1 MKTTA
6 GAIAVIVAAS
16 LTVGLQPRPAAAF
29 SGRAVAASSS
39 TTAAPIGAV
48 ESLGTAVVGGRTAF
62 GKTVLWDGEL
72 VQAPNDTNARISID
86 EAADITLSRTAVA
99 RFAVKSGPTVVIS
112 IVSGDVSVALKPEAS
127 AYLEACGSVFHAS
140 RGSAFRFVS
149 SDKAPTVEATR
160 GNVTIEQ
167 QPAPQKHYVVRPVG
181 MGSNISVRARST
193 RQIQVQVTDEN
204 DRKVP
209 DLPILFALGGKGF
222 GSLGTGLVPRTAMT
236 VTTDA
241 RGVATVTFEAGDT
254 AGSDTISA
262 TVEGT
267 RDSWIGQLSVTAAGG
282 GFWSA
287 RNSLIIAGIGAGV
300 GVGLYFALRNNTQP
314 IVAAPPPKVTP

>member
-1 MKTTA
+1 MKTTT
-6 GAIAVIVAAS
+6 GALAVIVTAA
-16 LTVGLQPRPAAAF
+16 LTLGLQPRPAIAF
-29 SGRAVAASSS
+29 SG
-39 TTAAPIGAV
+39 TAGATSPRTATPIGEV
-48 ESLGTAVVGGRTAF
+48 ESLGAAFVGGRSVF
-62 GKTVLWDGEL
+62 GKTALWDGEV
-72 VQAPNDTNARISID
+72 VQAPNDTTARVSID
-86 EAADITLSRTAVA
+86 DAGVVTLSRAAVA
-99 RFAVKSGPTVVIS
+99 RLAKKPGPTLVMS
-112 IVSGDVSVALKPEAS
+112 IASGDVTVALDPEAE
-127 AYLEACGSVFHAS
+127 AYIEVHGSGFRAS
-140 RGSAFRFVS
+140 RGSVFRFAAGDNSPSVETS
-149 SDKAPTVEATR
+149 RGSVTV
-160 GNVTIEQ
+160 EQ

-181 MGSNISVRARST
+181 LGSNISVKARST

-236 VTTDA
+236 ITTDA
-241 RGVATVTFEAGDT
+241 RGVATVTFQAGDT

-287 RNSLIIAGIGAGV
+287 RNSLIIAGIGAGA
-300 GVGLYFALRNNTQP
+300 GVGLYFALRNNSQP
-314 IVAAPPPKVTP
+314 ITLVPPPRVTP